1 MLVRDGVYAPA
12 GFRKGRGEGAAACP
26 SEEVRS
32 SDTLLLV
39 DCRRAAHQYAPAA
52 AFIRPAHC
60 LVYHRRR
67 RQKERTGDSS
77 LGYFLRRRVSHLRSA
92 TSCID
97 PERGACSCCSCR
109 PTGKP
114 LATSPQLLFPLRRPP
129 AACRR
134 RRPSVPSSAMRTYG
148 AAPRQE
154 TTMRGGGTRRLTAVI
169 SGRRHRGRCHGLGCK
184 AKCSAWARYPTQQ

>member
-1 MLVRDGVYAPA
+1 MSLGGGSP
-12 GFRKGRGEGAAACP
+12 
-26 SEEVRS
+26 

-52 AFIRPAHC
+52 AFVRLAHC

-77 LGYFLRRRVSHLRSA
+77 LRYFLRRRVSHLRSA

-97 PERGACSCCSCR
+97 PERGACSCCSRR

-148 AAPRQE
+148 APSRQE

-169 SGRRHRGRCHGLGCK
+169 SGRRHRGRCR
-184 AKCSAWARYPTQQ
+184 ARVQSQVFCLVTVPDTAVTKRMRGRPPIDLA